1 MDYSSIFKDIK
12 EIKNEIEALC
22 QTKIEDESINISV
35 AEFSSLVE
43 SIKKHDILDERKDS
57 MYFKNV
63 FDNEDYYKNIS
74 IYLDQII
81 RKISIKTE
89 KKGVSLEV
97 SDMLAKACK
106 NIKFI
111 IGVLTVE
118 YGNLLK
124 EDSKRWI
131 SRNGGQRRKIK
142 TALAEL
148 IEFQKKLDETLK
160 TRAVVISN
168 VILKEFKMLYKFFLY
183 SIKLAKERHDE
194 LLLVEI
200 AGMTDKIISMIEPI
214 FSDESLKTDELIYYY
229 LTYELKELKVDSI
242 GEKLS

>member
-12 EIKNEIEALC
+12 DIKNEIEALGE
-22 QTKIEDESINISV
+22 TKIESEALSMSV
-35 AEFSSLVE
+35 AEFSALVE

-57 MYFKNV
+57 MYFNNV
-63 FDNEDYYKNIS
+63 FDNDDYYRNIS
-74 IYLDQII
+74 IYLDQIV
-81 RKISIKTE
+81 RKIALKTE
-89 KKGVSLEV
+89 KKGVNLEV
-97 SDMLAKACK
+97 SDMLSRASK

-131 SRNGGQRRKIK
+131 SRGGGQRRKIK
-142 TALAEL
+142 KALSEL
-148 IEFQKKLDETLK
+148 LEFQKKLDETLK
-160 TRAVVISN
+160 ARAVVISN
-168 VILKEFKMLYKFFLY
+168 VVLKEFKMLYKFFLY

-214 FSDESLKTDELIYYY
+214 FSDESLKTDELIYHY

>member
-97 SDMLAKACK
+97 SDMLAKACQ

-148 IEFQKKLDETLK
+148 IEFQKRLDETLK

>member
-22 QTKIEDESINISV
+22 QTKIE
-35 AEFSSLVE
+35 VE
-43 SIKKHDILDERKDS
+43 SNQLGVNSFSFLIDSIQKYEILNGRKNS
-57 MYFKNV
+57 QYFKCV

-97 SDMLAKACK
+97 SDMLAKACQ

-148 IEFQKKLDETLK
+148 IEFQKRLDETLK